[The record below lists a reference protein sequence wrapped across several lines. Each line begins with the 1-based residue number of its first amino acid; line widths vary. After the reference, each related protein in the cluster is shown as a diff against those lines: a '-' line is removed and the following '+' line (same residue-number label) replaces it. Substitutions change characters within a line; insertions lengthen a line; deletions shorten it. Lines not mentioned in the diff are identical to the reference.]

1 MSLPPQDAL
10 LCDSEGHRGLSPGPC
25 GLQGPGCAGR
35 CFPAPPWR
43 QLADVSRPGLLSV
56 LSAACLPKASLRKGI
71 DYRILQKGHL
81 SFLLSKT
88 ASRKALKALEKC
100 DPCPRQLGSSCR
112 LLQWKVR
119 GEGWGRGLASAICA
133 PAGKVVLP
141 RAIWGGEPDFYTP

>member
-1 MSLPPQDAL
+1 MPSSVTLKVIE
-10 LCDSEGHRGLSPGPC
+10 DSVLGPAAC
-25 GLQGPGCAGR
+25 RDQAVLAGASQR
-35 CFPAPPWR
+35 PPWR

-141 RAIWGGEPDFYTP
+141 RAILGGEPDFYTP